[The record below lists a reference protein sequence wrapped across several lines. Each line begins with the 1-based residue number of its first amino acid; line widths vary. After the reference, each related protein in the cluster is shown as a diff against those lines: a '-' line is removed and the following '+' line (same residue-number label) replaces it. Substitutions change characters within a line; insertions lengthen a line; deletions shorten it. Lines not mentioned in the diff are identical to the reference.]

1 MHSCSPAICSAAHR
15 PAAFSLPSVID
26 YCSFGNHSCDHEC
39 VSVLNGYHCRCND
52 GYRLLDNGKT
62 CQGESQ
68 EAEVKQLADK
78 RRVWRHE
85 ESLPQNTAA
94 AKSSRLSWLQF
105 YRTTAAAMQ
114 ESWVSVKSKK
124 HRHQKPQ
131 VRFRKTLNAINLV
144 NK

>member
-1 MHSCSPAICSAAHR
+1 MAFYKNIKAQNICLEETSLRGNIDASFCSAAHR
-15 PAAFSLPSVID
+15 PAALSLPSVID

-78 RRVWRHE
+78 RRVCRQE

-94 AKSSRLSWLQF
+94 VQSSRLS
-105 YRTTAAAMQ
+105 
-114 ESWVSVKSKK
+114 
-124 HRHQKPQ
+124 
-131 VRFRKTLNAINLV
+131 
-144 NK
+144 